1 MKKQFPIRIVNLAMR
16 MLINV
21 KGDNNIQKDKHKMKL

>member
-1 MKKQFPIRIVNLAMR
+1 MKKQFPIRIVNLAMC

-21 KGDNNIQKDKHKMKL
+21 KGDNNIQKDKNKMKL